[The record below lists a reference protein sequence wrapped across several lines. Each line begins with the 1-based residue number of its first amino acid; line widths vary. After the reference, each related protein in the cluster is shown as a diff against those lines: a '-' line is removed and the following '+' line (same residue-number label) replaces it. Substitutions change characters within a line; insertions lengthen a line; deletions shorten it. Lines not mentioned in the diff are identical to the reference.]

1 MSEQLSE
8 IALGQNAWLTGV
20 LLRWKLKSDYPEL
33 GHLGVGIWK
42 NLKFRWQEHQWWCIP
57 AQLRVEFCTFSCSSG
72 CWNLKVSR
80 AGCCLNWRRERWD
93 SRMKYFSMFARC
105 SAVQRTKQQLTSQMT
120 LSRSRAGQGFLS
132 PALSLPFQSTPFSL
146 KYSFGCYSSP
156 CQQNLP
162 FYCSLADIPVCVTS
176 LYTRTSSSLH
186 SSSCCCYI
194 ITWHITVNGNQTLW
208 CTLKLPGRFS
218 C

>member
-1 MSEQLSE
+1 MSEQLNE

-33 GHLGVGIWK
+33 GHLGVGIWSWR

-93 SRMKYFSMFARC
+93 SRMKYFSMFAMC

-132 PALSLPFQSTPFSL
+132 LALCLSFQSTPFPL
-146 KYSFGCYSSP
+146 KYSFGCPSLGSP

-162 FYCSLADIPVCVTS
+162 FYCSLLTYLSVLPLCIQGQTKVCTPRQVVV
-176 LYTRTSSSLH
+176 
-186 SSSCCCYI
+186 I
-194 ITWHITVNGNQTLW
+194 
-208 CTLKLPGRFS
+208 
-218 C
+218 

>member
-1 MSEQLSE
+1 MSEQLNE
-8 IALGQNAWLTGV
+8 IALGQNAWLMGV

-93 SRMKYFSMFARC
+93 SRIKYFSMFARC

-120 LSRSRAGQGFLS
+120 LSQSRAGQGFLS
-132 PALSLPFQSTPFSL
+132 PALSLSNPLLFLLSIVLVAPPWAPPASRISLFTVLWLTYLFVLPLSIQGQAQVCTPR
-146 KYSFGCYSSP
+146 
-156 CQQNLP
+156 QVVV
-162 FYCSLADIPVCVTS
+162 I
-176 LYTRTSSSLH
+176 
-186 SSSCCCYI
+186 
-194 ITWHITVNGNQTLW
+194 
-208 CTLKLPGRFS
+208 
-218 C
+218 

>member
-1 MSEQLSE
+1 MSEQLNE

-93 SRMKYFSMFARC
+93 SRIKYFC
-105 SAVQRTKQQLTSQMT
+105 QVQC
-120 LSRSRAGQGFLS
+120 S
-132 PALSLPFQSTPFSL
+132 PADKTTADISDDTITVQGWSGFSLSCSLPFQSTPFSL
-146 KYSFGCYSSP
+146 KYSFGCPSLSSP
-156 CQQNLP
+156 CQQNQP

-186 SSSCCCYI
+186 SSSGCCYI